1 MPTSAV
7 DTATEAK
14 IRRAFTN
21 ELKDSTKIII
31 AQRISSVRDA
41 DQIIVLDE
49 GRITGVGTHD
59 ELLRS
64 NQAYQEI
71 YESQESGHESVMAEA
86 AAPVDG
92 REGA

>member
-1 MPTSAV
+1 M

-14 IRRAFTN
+14 IRRAFAN
-21 ELKDSTKIII
+21 ELKASTKIII

-41 DQIIVLDE
+41 DQIIVLDD

-71 YESQESGHESVMAEA
+71 YESQESARESVLAE